1 MFILNIPGSDHG
13 YRMYGVNI
21 MLTKLKTILLKG
33 NIPSGEGR
41 NVRKNIIEENRK
53 FAKIWSKVQL
63 IFWGFCIVMSFFDV
77 AYTRC
82 RGAYIMA
89 VVLCLTALI
98 FAEYLARKVPDLI
111 LFSAFLVDAA
121 ILGAGLWAA
130 RIQLQHDSLT
140 VVMFLAV
147 VLVPVFFRTPARL

>member
-1 MFILNIPGSDHG
+1 MIFKHQNTVNN
-13 YRMYGVNI
+13 RM
-21 MLTKLKTILLKG
+21 M
-33 NIPSGEGR
+33 
-41 NVRKNIIEENRK
+41 
-53 FAKIWSKVQL
+53 
-63 IFWGFCIVMSFFDV
+63 
-77 AYTRC
+77 
-82 RGAYIMA
+82 
-89 VVLCLTALI
+89 TALI

-147 VLVPVFFRTPARL
+147 VLVPVFFVLPPGFNIGLLLTYDILCCLLLLLFS